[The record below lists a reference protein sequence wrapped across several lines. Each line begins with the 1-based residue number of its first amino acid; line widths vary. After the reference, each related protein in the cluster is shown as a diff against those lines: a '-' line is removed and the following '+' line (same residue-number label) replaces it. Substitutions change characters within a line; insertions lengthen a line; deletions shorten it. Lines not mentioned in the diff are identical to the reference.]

1 MNFRSPAPAV
11 PPSSTYGG
19 LERGALVL
27 GGAHG
32 SLAVARSLGRQGI
45 PVWFVT
51 ADRLIPRFSHYVKR
65 TLSWPGA
72 EAENAFDALMELGH
86 RHRLHGWVLF
96 PGGDSEA
103 RLVSHRHDDLS
114 TFYRVV
120 TPAWEV
126 MRWAADKRMTNERAA
141 SLGIDFPWSHYPKG
155 RQDIESLQCRFPLIL
170 KPTIRK
176 GRNAFTQAKAWRVD
190 NRESLLARYDQAAS
204 MVGDEGMVLQELIP
218 GNGSAQ
224 FSYAALWDH
233 GMPVASLVARRAR
246 QYPID
251 FGYTSTFVETIE
263 NPDVEDAAVRFLGSL
278 NYSGLV
284 EIEFKYDARDGRYK
298 ILDVNARTWTWIG
311 LGGAAGVDF
320 PHLQWRVAC
329 GEKLER
335 LNGRAGVAWMHS
347 LRDFVAACQEI
358 KAGTLSPADYLKSLH
373 GPMEFAAFASDDPLP
388 GFVDLPLVASNVVTQ
403 RLPVIARDALD
414 WRARRAP

>member
-1 MNFRSPAPAV
+1 
-11 PPSSTYGG
+11 
-19 LERGALVL
+19 
-27 GGAHG
+27 
-32 SLAVARSLGRQGI
+32 
-45 PVWFVT
+45 
-51 ADRLIPRFSHYVKR
+51 
-65 TLSWPGA
+65 
-72 EAENAFDALMELGH
+72 
-86 RHRLHGWVLF
+86 
-96 PGGDSEA
+96 
-103 RLVSHRHDDLS
+103 
-114 TFYRVV
+114 
-120 TPAWEV
+120 
-126 MRWAADKRMTNERAA
+126 
-141 SLGIDFPWSHYPKG
+141 
-155 RQDIESLQCRFPLIL
+155 
-170 KPTIRK
+170 
-176 GRNAFTQAKAWRVD
+176 
-190 NRESLLARYDQAAS
+190 
-204 MVGDEGMVLQELIP
+204 
-218 GNGSAQ
+218 
-224 FSYAALWDH
+224 
-233 GMPVASLVARRAR
+233 
-246 QYPID
+246 
-251 FGYTSTFVETIE
+251 
-263 NPDVEDAAVRFLGSL
+263 VRFLGSL